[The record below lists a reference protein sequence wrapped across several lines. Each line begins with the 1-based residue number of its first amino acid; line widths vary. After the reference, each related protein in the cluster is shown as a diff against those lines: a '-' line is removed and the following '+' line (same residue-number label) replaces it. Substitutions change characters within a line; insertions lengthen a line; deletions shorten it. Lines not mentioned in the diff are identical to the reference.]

1 MEHILVTSQQQLSSQ
16 LRRMDNVSNK
26 SGKFK
31 LDLINEMIKQFPDK
45 ILNTRV
51 KIDTGKFCNAR
62 CQFCYY
68 YDSIKV
74 RDFLTLDE
82 VKESGYIPKLFA
94 KGITEF
100 EFSGGEPTLCYELD
114 QIIAYIKEVGKKRD
128 IEPKFSVVSNGY
140 FLDELIT
147 RCPDITEV
155 LISLHGDK
163 QTHVGVTKIKD
174 SYNRIVNFIDK
185 YSQLETDHLPILIR
199 LNVVVMGDNLNEE
212 YPEFYDLL
220 KSYIKKGI
228 QINLLPLNFWSDA
241 SEQTISKEQYQK
253 IYSNINWFVSKLSK
267 DLKDSTCKSLQKRNQ
282 KYRYLHGANILNIR
296 YAEVCKLNKDSFPY
310 SVSHYEH
317 FFDKKDWNKIFYP
330 NDTGKPQDSFYKKNK
345 FFFNRELNRFHLEK
359 TLLDD
364 AGLSHYVDAVC
375 KDCLYFQTLKCDG
388 LKYTNQEAK
397 TIYNETEEEL
407 NFRIQKSK
415 GRPNGKQTGSS
426 STRSNSKRKKSSSS
440 KAIL

>member
-1 MEHILVTSQQQLSSQ
+1 M
-16 LRRMDNVSNK
+16 
-26 SGKFK
+26 
-31 LDLINEMIKQFPDK
+31 
-45 ILNTRV
+45 
-51 KIDTGKFCNAR
+51 
-62 CQFCYY
+62 
-68 YDSIKV
+68 
-74 RDFLTLDE
+74 
-82 VKESGYIPKLFA
+82 
-94 KGITEF
+94 
-100 EFSGGEPTLCYELD
+100 PTL
-114 QIIAYIKEVGKKRD
+114 V
-128 IEPKFSVVSNGY
+128 
-140 FLDELIT
+140 
-147 RCPDITEV
+147 
-155 LISLHGDK
+155 
-163 QTHVGVTKIKD
+163 
-174 SYNRIVNFIDK
+174 
-185 YSQLETDHLPILIR
+185 
-199 LNVVVMGDNLNEE
+199 
-212 YPEFYDLL
+212 
-220 KSYIKKGI
+220 
-228 QINLLPLNFWSDA
+228 
-241 SEQTISKEQYQK
+241 
-253 IYSNINWFVSKLSK
+253 FVSKLSK
-267 DLKDSTCKSLQKRNQ
+267 DLKDSTWKSLQKRNQ